1 MPGTSSNYIRNKQ
14 KFRYHSLRPMFIN
27 THTTHYDKPRYDK
40 PRYTKTDKCLDV
52 CCTFIVIFALLMI
65 PVALIGNHAIK
76 EEHRLNKEYFIHNF
90 TISFDNQSFDNQSFD
105 NPNYKCDLTYLD
117 KCNHNDKPDING
129 IKICKFK
136 HYMDTNTNRSQDE
149 DGIWQHI
156 NITQNRNTLAVI
168 MERDKYTVA
177 VVGAIKEEMLSDV
190 YSLQGRYFVMNGY
203 NNSIYGNCVKNI

>member
-1 MPGTSSNYIRNKQ
+1 MPGTASNYIRTKNKY
-14 KFRYHSLRPMFIN
+14 RYHSMRPMFIN
-27 THTTHYDKPRYDK
+27 THTTHYDNPRYDK
-40 PRYTKTDKCLDV
+40 PHYTKADKCLDA
-52 CCTFIVIFALLMI
+52 CCTIIVIFALLMI
-65 PVALIGNHAIK
+65 PVAIIGDYAIK
-76 EEHRLNKEYFIHNF
+76 EENRLNKEYFINNF
-90 TISFDNQSFDNQSFD
+90 TIPIDNQSFD

-117 KCNHNDKPDING
+117 KCNHNDEADMNG

-149 DGIWQHI
+149 DGIWRHI
-156 NITQNRNTLAVI
+156 NITQNSNTLAVI

-177 VVGAIKEEMLSDV
+177 VVGNIKGEMLSDV